1 MRPVRKSIVLFTMF
15 AGWGDNFCKELI
27 LKYKYVFGPVDSSRL
42 GLSLG
47 LDLLADKIC
56 SFDCIYCEVG
66 RTKVLTCERKP
77 YVPAKDLLRELE
89 VWKGEMRQA
98 PDYVTLGGRG
108 EPCLNSDL
116 GEIIAGVREIF
127 PDTPTA
133 VLTNSSLLFDPQ
145 VREELADADAVLPSL
160 DTLVPKELKHL
171 NRPHPDIDVE
181 TLRSGLLK
189 FRSGY
194 GGRLFLEVLLV
205 AGVNDTRENL
215 SRLRE
220 FCLEL
225 KPDRVDVVT
234 MTRPGTSR
242 KAAPVGED
250 SLRLWREV
258 LSQAFGAAQPETS
271 RRAKEHGDKVFAVE
285 PSVLREMIENSVSRR
300 PQTAQMLAQAL
311 AVPLKDVQAALDT
324 LAGQGKIKPQ
334 PSEREIFYASFKTK
348 K

>member
-1 MRPVRKSIVLFTMF
+1 M
-15 AGWGDNFCKELI
+15 G
-27 LKYKYVFGPVDSSRL
+27 YKYVFGPVDSSRL

-47 LDLLADKIC
+47 LDLLFDKIC

-66 RTKVLTCERKP
+66 RTKILTCERKP
-77 YVPAKDLLRELE
+77 YVPTNDLLRELKA
-89 VWKGEMRQA
+89 WKNKMRQV

-108 EPCLNSDL
+108 EPCLNSGL
-116 GEIIAGVREIF
+116 GEILAGVKEIF

-133 VLTNSSLLFDPQ
+133 VLTNSSLLFEPQ
-145 VREELADADAVLPSL
+145 VREELSLADAVLPSL
-160 DTLVPKELKHL
+160 DTLVPDEFKRL
-171 NRPHPDIDVE
+171 NRPHQGIDVE

-205 AGVNDTRENL
+205 AGINDTKENL

-234 MTRPGTSR
+234 MTRPGAFAKAKPVGQDTLRRWR
-242 KAAPVGED
+242 KA
-250 SLRLWREV
+250 
-258 LSQAFGAAQPETS
+258 LSQGPVFGRAGPEVPRKE
-271 RRAKEHGDKVFAVE
+271 RRKGGEASYVE
-285 PSVLREMIENSVSRR
+285 PEALRDMIENSVSRR

-311 AVPLKDVQAALDT
+311 AAPLEEVQAALDD